1 MSAPEPLLQDL
12 SGKLAAAQAEQRLP
26 SVSAVVFRNGE
37 VVWQEALG
45 LADVEATI
53 EATPDTQYRIGS
65 ITKTFTAVGI
75 MQLRDAGEIS
85 LDDELTEH
93 LPESA
98 HAPTIGRMLAHA
110 SGLQR
115 EPPGEIWETMK
126 APSREELLAGTADA
140 EQVLQPGSWWHY
152 SNLAFA
158 LLGEVV
164 ARAHGGTWEDALQD
178 RILDPL
184 GLSRTTPE
192 PAAPAARGYF
202 VEPYSDALRLERD
215 LDLGGAGALGK
226 LWSTTG
232 DLARWGSFL
241 ASGDDRILKAAR
253 LEEMAHVRTMVDHDA
268 WALGWGTG
276 LELYRS
282 GEHLFVGHGGAMP
295 GHLAGLVVNRKTRIG
310 AAALTNTGA
319 GAGPEKL
326 ALDLAVAAI
335 DALPPATD
343 AWQSGEKPPAELE
356 PMLGRWWTEGHEI
369 VISWRK
375 GRLEAV
381 LVEGAPGRNVSY
393 LEAEGGDRWR
403 VAEGRERGEVLRVVR
418 DPGGEIEKLYFATY
432 PLTRVPYVEF
442 RQPQP

>member
-1 MSAPEPLLQDL
+1 MQDL
-12 SGKLAAAQAEQRLP
+12 SAKLAAAQAEQRLP
-26 SVSAVVFRNGE
+26 SVSAVVFRDGE

-45 LADVEATI
+45 LADVDAAR

-75 MQLRDAGEIS
+75 MQLRDAGELS

-164 ARAHGGTWEDALQD
+164 ARAHGGTWEEALQE

-184 GLSRTTPE
+184 GLVADDARAGRPGR
-192 PAAPAARGYF
+192 PRLLRRAVLGRAAARARPRSRRCRRAR
-202 VEPYSDALRLERD
+202 EALVDDRRPRALGLVPRRGDDRVLERD
-215 LDLGGAGALGK
+215 DARGDVARPDDGRPRALG
-226 LWSTTG
+226 
-232 DLARWGSFL
+232 ARVG
-241 ASGDDRILKAAR
+241 
-253 LEEMAHVRTMVDHDA
+253 H
-268 WALGWGTG
+268 G

-310 AAALTNTGA
+310 AAVLTNTGA

-335 DALPPATD
+335 EALPPATEP
-343 AWQSGEKPPAELE
+343 WQPGEKPPAELE
-356 PMLGRWWTEGHEI
+356 PLLGRWWTEGHEI

-375 GRLEAV
+375 GRLEAQ
-381 LVEGAPGRNVSY
+381 LVGGAPGRDISY
-393 LEAEGGDRWR
+393 LEAEGDDRWR
-403 VAEGRERGEVLRVVR
+403 VAEGRERGELLRVVR
-418 DPGGEIEKLYFATY
+418 DAGGAIEKLYFATY
-432 PLTRVPYVEF
+432 PLRREPSTF
-442 RQPQP
+442 